1 MAIDPVTVAK
11 LWMVVRPIKRLKER
25 RKAKREGREPEATEV
40 SMNSTVLVQIV
51 LAFVRHAMT
60 ALGPLGITLSEDAM
74 VQVATVIVTLLG
86 LAWST
91 VRKVK
96 AAKPA

>member
-1 MAIDPVTVAK
+1 MAIDPITVAK
-11 LWMVVRPIKRLKER
+11 LWVTIKPFKRWKAHR
-25 RKAKREGREPEATEV
+25 QAKREGREPEATEV
-40 SMNSTVLVQIV
+40 SMNSTVFVQIV
-51 LAFVRHAMT
+51 LGVVRHAMT
-60 ALGPLGITLSEDAM
+60 ALGPLGVTLSEDAM